1 LENFKEKIIS
11 GFAWEASARLIVQIA
26 SWVSTFWVAH
36 ILVQEDYGI
45 VGVSGIFTG
54 LCLQIAGMGLYKA
67 LINKKI
73 LASYDLANIFWLS
86 NFLSVI
92 IYLTLFIAAPYIAGW
107 YNLPELALLIRVAG
121 LMVIFSSLGL
131 VPHAI
136 LMRKLQF
143 RATALIS
150 VGSNF
155 IIIALVLILAHRGW
169 SYWSL
174 IISSLAGEVFT
185 AVAFFVVVRYVPGRP
200 RKLTTVFPMFS
211 YGSKLLSAGLLSF
224 ASNQTAVVIASGYL
238 GIAAVGGYQMAHML
252 AAIPMTKIGE
262 LFHKIGFPAFSKIQD
277 DLERTK
283 SVFLRMHRILFMIT
297 APMFAGIALTADL
310 IIPVMLGEK
319 WLTIVGPIQ
328 ILCVLNIF
336 MVSAQLIPRVLE
348 GVGNSTA
355 GLIYQGI
362 LLVTGAISMLV
373 GVQWGLNWML
383 IGWAITF
390 PIGYIYLLRVLFST
404 LSITWFEFLGSIKIT
419 LISTALMSA
428 SIFFVN
434 FFTMGLTHSEALL
447 QAQPII
453 GSAVVGETVLP
464 LFTMIIYLSIKI
476 VIGVIFFYAS
486 YFLLAKQHLQELTGL
501 LRRA

>member
-1 LENFKEKIIS
+1 MENFRNKVIS

-26 SWVSTFWVAH
+26 SWISTFWVAH

-73 LASYDLANIFWLS
+73 LESYDLANIFWLS
-86 NFLSVI
+86 NLLSVV
-92 IYLTLFIAAPYIAGW
+92 IYLVLYATAPVIASLYK
-107 YNLPELALLIRVAG
+107 LPDLELIIRVAG
-121 LMVIFSSLGL
+121 LMVILSSLGL

-150 VGSNF
+150 IGSNF

-169 SYWSL
+169 GFWSL
-174 IISSLAGEVFT
+174 IISTVAGEAFT
-185 AVAFFVVVRYVPGRP
+185 AIAFFVVVRYVPGRP
-200 RKLTTVFPMFS
+200 KQLSSVIPMFS
-211 YGSKLLSAGLLSF
+211 YGSKLLSAGLVSF
-224 ASNQTAVVIASGYL
+224 ASNQLAVVIASGYL
-238 GIAAVGGYQMAHML
+238 GIAAVGSYQMAHML

-262 LFHKIGFPAFSKIQD
+262 LFHKIGFPAFSQIQD
-277 DLERTK
+277 DLGRTK

-310 IIPVMLGEK
+310 IIPIMLGEK
-319 WLTIVGPIQ
+319 WVTIVGPIR

-355 GLIYQGI
+355 GLVYQGI
-362 LLVTGAISMLV
+362 LLATGTVSMLI

-390 PIGYIYLLRVLFST
+390 PIGYIYLLKVLFST
-404 LSITWFEFLGSIKIT
+404 LNMTFLEFLESIKIT
-419 LISTALMSA
+419 LLCTLAMVL
-428 SIFFVN
+428 V
-434 FFTMGLTHSEALL
+434 LL
-447 QAQPII
+447 
-453 GSAVVGETVLP
+453 
-464 LFTMIIYLSIKI
+464 LSND
-476 VIGVIFFYAS
+476 FFYALQLMEIEMRLPS
-486 YFLLAKQHLQELTGL
+486 WVSSLNKNWESLFLPMLLVALLLKMAAGAITFCLCYLVWAKQHLQELTGL
-501 LRRA
+501 LRRT